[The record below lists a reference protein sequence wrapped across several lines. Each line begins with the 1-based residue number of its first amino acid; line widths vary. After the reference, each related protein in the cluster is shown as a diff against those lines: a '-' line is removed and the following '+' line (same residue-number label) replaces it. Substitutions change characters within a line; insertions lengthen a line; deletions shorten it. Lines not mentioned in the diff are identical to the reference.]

1 MENTGYDQLVK
12 VVALIPR
19 NLASYQWLRPLF
31 RLQCVCV
38 IMQDTGL
45 IADSCAFGL
54 CSCCKGRGAKTARGQ
69 RSEKGMRWNSWIKT
83 DADGWSGL
91 FLFFKKKHQKKPS
104 SSFGGMPPTALQPT
118 DIQPAAEGRDGLQSI
133 CLSGFFFGNW
143 HQCTANSSPTEITSI
158 QHSDRKIPCRTIV
171 EKKRNDKDKS
181 FKMWVAFW
189 CPDVFYH

>member
-31 RLQCVCV
+31 RLRCVCV
-38 IMQDTGL
+38 IMQATGL
-45 IADSCAFGL
+45 IADSCAFSL

-69 RSEKGMRWNSWIKT
+69 RSEKGMRWKSWIKT

-91 FLFFKKKHQKKPS
+91 FLFFLKKHQKKPQLQLWRHAS
-104 SSFGGMPPTALQPT
+104 NGSPTHRHSTSCRRPRWITVYLSECFGV
-118 DIQPAAEGRDGLQSI
+118 
-133 CLSGFFFGNW
+133 FFGNW

-158 QHSDRKIPCRTIV
+158 QHSDRKRTIV

>member
-31 RLQCVCV
+31 RLRCVCV

-91 FLFFKKKHQKKPS
+91 FLFFKKKHQKNPAPALEACLQRLSNPQTFNQLQKAEMDYS
-104 SSFGGMPPTALQPT
+104 LSVWVVFFLEIGINAQLTAHQLKLQVYST
-118 DIQPAAEGRDGLQSI
+118 LTGRSLAEQ
-133 CLSGFFFGNW
+133 
-143 HQCTANSSPTEITSI
+143 
-158 QHSDRKIPCRTIV
+158 
-171 EKKRNDKDKS
+171 
-181 FKMWVAFW
+181 
-189 CPDVFYH
+189 

>member
-31 RLQCVCV
+31 RLRCVCV

-45 IADSCAFGL
+45 IADSCAFSL

-69 RSEKGMRWNSWIKT
+69 RSEKGMRWKSWIKT

-91 FLFFKKKHQKKPS
+91 FLFFLKNTKKNPAPALEAYLQRLSNPQTFNQLQK
-104 SSFGGMPPTALQPT
+104 
-118 DIQPAAEGRDGLQSI
+118 AEMDYS
-133 CLSGFFFGNW
+133 LSVWVLLFFFGNW

-158 QHSDRKIPCRTIV
+158 QHSDRKRTIV